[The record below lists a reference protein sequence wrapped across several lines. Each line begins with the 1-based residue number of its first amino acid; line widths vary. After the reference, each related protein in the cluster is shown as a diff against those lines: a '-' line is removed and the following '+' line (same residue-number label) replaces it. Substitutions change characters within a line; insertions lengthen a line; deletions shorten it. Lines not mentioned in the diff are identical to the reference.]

1 MSVQVK
7 GSGTI
12 GGLDEG
18 LVVSGIVTSST
29 QVNVGSN
36 IKLGNAV
43 LL

>member
-29 QVNVGSN
+29 LDISGD
-36 IKLGNAV
+36 IDLDGHTE
-43 LL
+43 L